1 MDMDGREYRTIGR
14 DFEYLSAWHT
24 HIYSHKDTYSSW
36 HALEWKIPLAFW
48 GFPSGIP
55 RPPPF
60 PRPTSLVGGTY
71 LIMCVIEKGATA
83 VKEHTHASRKSCCVR
98 KIKP

>member
-55 RPPPF
+55 PPP
-60 PRPTSLVGGTY
+60 PADVLGGRNIFNY
-71 LIMCVIEKGATA
+71 VCN
-83 VKEHTHASRKSCCVR
+83 
-98 KIKP
+98 